1 MSVAG
6 SSFKESPGAG
16 SLDDRLAQVRA
27 VGRVAISCALS
38 PTGTRIVD
46 LEEHG
51 GYRVKFPDPT
61 GTAIEPVII
70 NTGGGVAGGDRLD
83 IDICAGKGAHIASST
98 ATAERIYRSSG
109 ADTRIN
115 VRLRA
120 AEGAALSW
128 LPQATI
134 LFSGARLARRFD
146 VDVSS
151 KATLLMA
158 EATVFGRIASGET
171 MGPGYY
177 RDDWRVRRDGRLL
190 FAESIRMD
198 GHIGD
203 TLTRPAVMGGARSS
217 GLLLYVDEHAEDRRD
232 ALREALQDRP
242 GTHGLSAWNGMLVL
256 RVLAGGLSETHDL
269 LQRAIGTLTQS
280 PLPRT
285 WAT

>member
-6 SSFKESPGAG
+6 SSYKESSGTG

-27 VGRVAISCALS
+27 VGRVGISCAS
-38 PTGTRIVD
+38 GPAGTRLVD
-46 LEEHG
+46 LVEQG

-83 IDICAGKGAHIASST
+83 IDIRANDGAHVATST
-98 ATAERIYRSSG
+98 ATAERIYRSSA

-115 VRLRA
+115 IRLQA
-120 AEGAALSW
+120 ADGAALSW

-134 LFSGARLARRFD
+134 LFSGARLIRHFD

-151 KATLLMA
+151 KASLLMA

-171 MGPGYY
+171 MGPGFY

-203 TLTRPAVMGGARSS
+203 MIAKPAVMNGTRSS
-217 GLLLYVDEHAEDRRD
+217 GLLLYVGADAEDRRTD
-232 ALREALQDRP
+232 LREILQGRP
-242 GTHGLSAWNGMLVL
+242 GIHGISAWNGMLVL
-256 RVLAGGLSETHDL
+256 RVLAGGLSDVHDL
-269 LQRAIGTLTQS
+269 MQQAIRALTRA

-285 WAT
+285 WAN